1 MNKLLV
7 VSFDSSSRGSMLS
20 ILTFVRS
27 DSPCIRVVDPNT
39 IALLLHFA
47 GQQFGLLD
55 ISAGAAPPRR
65 DAVAVA
71 VLSVR
76 LAGAS
81 NLLLHTCTLRAGK
94 PQPYQ
99 RTPSFLIF
107 FPRGERVPGN
117 SSAVAAV
124 HCVVAAVP
132 NTQRH
137 LVPDRH
143 AAGSPRAHLLHS
155 QRHA

>member
-1 MNKLLV
+1 
-7 VSFDSSSRGSMLS
+7 MLS

-39 IALLLHFA
+39 IAPLLHFA

-71 VLSVR
+71 VLSVW

-99 RTPSFLIF
+99 RTPSFLIFPIFCPFF

-137 LVPDRH
+137 LVPNRH